1 MTHLQQRE
9 RNNKAASIIVE
20 ATTKNKGKKK
30 NNIIPSVRDAVSA
43 DDDDNDNGAF
53 VIGFFHPY
61 CSAGGG
67 GERVLWKFIQALGQL
82 KEEEREGKK
91 KTLLTQNRRSKTK
104 KENETNLHSTATNH
118 GKGDEDIIRRNCRN
132 LSVVVYT
139 VDEPT
144 DNYDQD
150 VMKKVRDQ
158 FSIGI
163 SPSLHIQF
171 VHLHE
176 VKYLLGKSQNL
187 AMVCF
192 MCRSGGVQLIIAAN
206 DIRFISS
213 FALPTLNTNS
223 DKPKRLSMIAES
235 WGTVKLAW
243 HALNVIN
250 PHIYI
255 DTTGC
260 AFTFLVAKLLAGCK
274 IGTYVHYPTISSD
287 MLSLV
292 WARRPSYNNNMQIA
306 SNPIV
311 SYVKLVY
318 YTLFA
323 IGYGMVGSLADLT
336 MVNSTWTKGHIQQM
350 WKLAGKIH
358 TLFPPCDTKSLK
370 YLPISKRENI
380 IISIGQFRPEKDHT
394 LQLTSFAKL
403 LQLHDGAMKR
413 VDVRLVLIGSCRGE
427 DDEKRVDELRKLSR
441 ELHIQDHVEFVLNQP
456 YSVLLVYFGRASV
469 GIHTMWNEH
478 FGIGVVEMMA
488 AGLVTV
494 AHNSGGPKSDIILRP
509 WDFKN
514 NVTSA
519 DVPDAATG
527 CLACTVDEYATAMY
541 EIFSREP
548 DEIVGIRQCGRNSS
562 ERFSDEEFMHSLKEI
577 LLSSSLFK
585 LR

>member
-1 MTHLQQRE
+1 MFDPESFDYWHIAKATLLAAIATLFLIFQQTRYTFRQTREAYVTHLQQRD
-9 RNNKAASIIVE
+9 RNNKAASLIVE
-20 ATTKNKGKKK
+20 ATSKNKGKKK
-30 NNIIPSVRDAVSA
+30 NTIQSVKDSAADAAS
-43 DDDDNDNGAF
+43 DDANDNGAF

-67 GERVLWKFIQALGQL
+67 GERVLWKFIQALGEL
-82 KEEEREGKK
+82 KEENLEGKK
-91 KTLLTQNRRSKTK
+91 KTVLTQNRRSKTK
-104 KENETNLHSTATNH
+104 KENESNLHSTATNH

-144 DNYDQD
+144 DNYDQN
-150 VMKKVRDQ
+150 VMKKVREQ

-176 VKYLLGKSQNL
+176 VKYLL
-187 AMVCF
+187 
-192 MCRSGGVQLIIAAN
+192 
-206 DIRFISS
+206 
-213 FALPTLNTNS
+213 

-243 HALNVIN
+243 YALNVIN

-260 AFTFLVAKLLAGCK
+260 AFTLLVAKLLAGCK

-292 WARRPSYNNNMQIA
+292 WARRPSYNNNTQIA
-306 SNPIV
+306 ANPIV

-318 YTLFA
+318 YTIFA

-336 MVNSTWTKGHIQQM
+336 MVNSSWTKGHIQQM

-358 TLFPPCDTKSLK
+358 ILFPPCDTKSLK
-370 YLPISKRENI
+370 YLPLSKRENI

-413 VDVRLVLIGSCRGE
+413 VDVSLVLIGSCRGE

-441 ELHIQDHVEFVLNQP
+441 ELHIQDRVEFVLNQP
-456 YSVLLVYFGRASV
+456 YSVLLVYFRRASV

-514 NVTSA
+514 NEKT
-519 DVPDAATG
+519 AATG
-527 CLACTVDEYATAMY
+527 CLASTIDEYATAMY
-541 EIFSREP
+541 EILSREP
-548 DEIVGIRQCGRNSS
+548 DEILDIRQCGRNSS